1 MFMCKEEGAV
11 NALSNSHLLDRDLTF
26 SRRSGSPLHREFTD
40 TLNDFQAGL
49 KLFITTW
56 EEKGMKSDLK
66 SEDLTLSYF
75 NIKTTRE
82 ATAVLTKRTSVWNL
96 SLDENLKE

>member
-1 MFMCKEEGAV
+1 M
-11 NALSNSHLLDRDLTF
+11 DLTF

-56 EEKGMKSDLK
+56 EEKGMNSDLK
-66 SEDLTLSYF
+66 REGLTVSYF
-75 NIKTTRE
+75 NIETTRE
-82 ATAVLTKRTSVWNL
+82 DTAVLMKGQVFGTYS
-96 SLDENLKE
+96 

>member
-1 MFMCKEEGAV
+1 M
-11 NALSNSHLLDRDLTF
+11 DLTF

-56 EEKGMKSDLK
+56 EEKEKSDEWK
-66 SEDLTLSYF
+66 KKCMTFSHF
-75 NIKTTRE
+75 NIKT
-82 ATAVLTKRTSVWNL
+82 A
-96 SLDENLKE
+96 